1 MADEKKIIIDEDW
14 KSQVQAEKEAAS
26 KSKPAESPGAAPSSQ
41 APGDMPMPP
50 ASFELLLTML
60 ATEAMV
66 ALGQIAN
73 PVTGKVDVHRG
84 QAQYLIDLIDVLR
97 DKTKG
102 NLTPGEEQLIETL
115 LHQLHM
121 VFVETAGQGADQS

>member
-1 MADEKKIIIDEDW
+1 
-14 KSQVQAEKEAAS
+14 
-26 KSKPAESPGAAPSSQ
+26 
-41 APGDMPMPP
+41 MPP

-66 ALGQIAN
+66 ALGQVAN

-121 VFVETAGQGADQS
+121 VFVETAGQGAAQS